1 LGKEVAWILRFAQD
15 DNTRFAQMH
24 GSFTSLRM
32 TIFAQDVISVQS
44 VPGKIA

>member
-1 LGKEVAWILRFAQD
+1 MESACGKK
-15 DNTRFAQMH
+15 MH
-24 GSFTSLRM
+24 GFFASLRMTICASLRM